1 MATDSNTRH
10 EWASLE
16 LGGRKSTVVHT
27 TVPACIDGLG
37 SALWVMDVNT
47 APLSPVGPDA
57 PQVVLPAGEVGKSWP
72 AVEQILRKA
81 VHEELDRDSIIVG
94 LGGGVVCD
102 MVAFAAS
109 IYLRGV
115 DVVLIPTTL
124 LGMVDAAVGGKTG
137 INFAGYKNIVGT
149 FHAAGEVRIV
159 PEMLS
164 TLPEREY
171 RSGLG
176 EVIKSAVLADESF
189 LSLLETRRDAVVSRD
204 DRVLLE
210 IIRRSVD
217 LKVHVVT
224 QDYTETGSRAFLNLG
239 HTFAHAL
246 ESTAGFGE
254 WTHGEAVA
262 WGIARAL
269 ELGKVTGI
277 TDPAHAERVQALLS
291 AYGYRTEAGVADAD
305 GLITAMRQDKKRRG
319 DRVRFV
325 LSRGVGDTVVE
336 AVDEAMVRAVLG

>member
-1 MATDSNTRH
+1 MATHSKGRQK
-10 EWASLE
+10 WASLE
-16 LGGRKSTVVHT
+16 LAGRRSEVVYT
-27 TVPACIDGLG
+27 SVQECTQRLE
-37 SALWVMDVNT
+37 SALWIMDVNT
-47 APLSPVGPDA
+47 APLSPLGTQSR
-57 PQVVLPAGEVGKSWP
+57 QVVLPAGEVGKSWP

-81 VHEELDRDSIIVG
+81 VNDELDRDSVFVG
-94 LGGGVVCD
+94 LGGGVLCD

-115 DVVLIPTTL
+115 EVILIPTTL
-124 LGMVDAAVGGKTG
+124 LAMVDAAVGGKTG

-149 FHAAGEVRIV
+149 FYAAGEVRIV
-159 PEMLS
+159 PEMLA
-164 TLPEREY
+164 TLPQQEY

-189 LSLLETRRDAVVSRD
+189 VSLLETRREAVLARD
-204 DRVLLE
+204 EDTLLE
-210 IIRRSVD
+210 IIRRSVA
-217 LKVHVVT
+217 LKAHVVA
-224 QDYTETGSRAFLNLG
+224 QDYREKGSRAFLNLG

-269 ELGKVTGI
+269 ELGKMAGI
-277 TDPAHAERVQALLS
+277 TDPAHAERIQALLS
-291 AYGYRTEAGVADAD
+291 AYGYRVEAGVADVD

-336 AVDEAMVRAVLG
+336 SVDEATVRAVLG